1 MELSAS
7 IRVIRGIDFV
17 QFSPACIA
25 DLQRG
30 NGQINSFKEFCWE
43 FYSLHPCPGSVF
55 TASFLNLT

>member
-7 IRVIRGIDFV
+7 IRVIRRINFV
-17 QFSPACIA
+17 QISLACIA

-43 FYSLHPCPGSVF
+43 LYSLHPCLGNIF
-55 TASFLNLT
+55 TDSFLNLT